1 MKSGLR
7 PYTVIHRRSRRAGA
21 PLLAVLAALLSLAL
35 LPAAASAATAWSP
48 QTSGVTTDL
57 DGVAFTDAASGWAV
71 GASGTILATTDGGAT
86 WKAQTSGTNR
96 SLYAVT
102 FTGATS
108 GWAVGAF
115 GTILATTDGG
125 ATWTAQT
132 SGVTTDLYCVTSVS
146 ATDAWAVGASGA
158 ILATT
163 DGGATWAAK
172 PSGTTSNLRAVT
184 FTSATAGWA
193 VGASGTILA
202 TTDGGA
208 TWAPQ
213 TSGTTSNLRA
223 VAFTSATSGWAVG
236 ASGTILATTDG
247 GATWKAQ
254 SSSTTSNLLGVAFTD
269 AVSGWVVGYDGVILG
284 YSKFDPITLSVTGA
298 DPDWHSEPV
307 DLTVT
312 AAVDDRLT
320 LASLAYSTD
329 GGATWTAVPGE
340 GTSRTLTIAAE
351 GTTSVVVRAVDSAG
365 QTVRASATVNVDT
378 QPTVSVSGGS
388 SSWQNTPAALS
399 VQASVFA
406 THTLAALE
414 YSRDGGATW
423 GEVPGDG
430 GSRTLTVTSQGT
442 SRITVRVTDSAGAA
456 SSASAMVKIDTVKP
470 TSKANA
476 LTLKRSQ
483 AKKGKT
489 VSVKATLKD
498 AAPSCGSAV
507 LVTTISTASG
517 HRLGRTTLAGATV
530 NKTRTVKVK
539 LTHALA
545 KGTYYISTRATD
557 KAGNVQAKAGKVKLR
572 VK

>member
-1 MKSGLR
+1 MKPGLR

-71 GASGTILATTDGGAT
+71 GASGAILATTDGGAT

-158 ILATT
+158 
-163 DGGATWAAK
+163 
-172 PSGTTSNLRAVT
+172 
-184 FTSATAGWA
+184 
-193 VGASGTILA
+193 ILA

-442 SRITVRVTDSAGAA
+442 SRITVRVTDSARSG
-456 SSASAMVKIDTVKP
+456 VKRLSNGEDRHRQAHLEGQCPDAETP
-470 TSKANA
+470 
-476 LTLKRSQ
+476 Q

-539 LTHALA
+539 LTDALA